1 MIIGFVPLICRS
13 SRKREKEMSKF
24 LFPYFISNFHI
35 MNRNDSLSTEQMKDK
50 ELNESFISLQ
60 FISYRS
66 T

>member
-24 LFPYFISNFHI
+24 LFPYFISNCHI
-35 MNRNDSLSTEQMKDK
+35 TNRNDSLSTEQTKDT
-50 ELNESFISLQ
+50 ELNESIVSFQ
-60 FISYRS
+60 FVSCRS